1 LVLSWA
7 IFGAG
12 IEWSRGGNALWVDQ
26 RACQLVAVLTGGVG
40 AGVGARTLENARET
54 RAVSVALERR

>member
-12 IEWSRGGNALWVDQ
+12 IEWSRGGNAVSVDE